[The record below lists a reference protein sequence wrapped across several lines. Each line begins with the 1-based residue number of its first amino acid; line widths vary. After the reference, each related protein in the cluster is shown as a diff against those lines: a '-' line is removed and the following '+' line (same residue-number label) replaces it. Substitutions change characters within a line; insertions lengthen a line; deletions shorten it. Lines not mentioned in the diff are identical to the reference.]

1 MEDSLNALGK
11 ACPVGVRALEF
22 LSLPLHNFLEGSI
35 DDLMRPLIRI
45 DTPGFSDPLVAFID
59 TGFNGAILID
69 EAQAGTL
76 GFQISSDRYKQAMLA
91 SQREEDFFIGRGT
104 FLWFGERLMI
114 SALVIIES
122 QSQRRARLARKTEEE
137 ILIGTE
143 LLSACRLEIDF
154 PARKV
159 LITKLG

>member
-1 MEDSLNALGK
+1 MHLAGARGSEFQSLQRFEPIK
-11 ACPVGVRALEF
+11 
-22 LSLPLHNFLEGSI
+22 GSV
-35 DDLMRPLIRI
+35 DDFGRPLIRI
-45 DTPGFSDPLVAFID
+45 EVPGFSDPLLAVID

-69 EAQAGTL
+69 GLQANKL
-76 GFQISSDRYKQAMLA
+76 GFKEANIRTPVELA
-91 SQREEDFFIGRGT
+91 SQHEVEFLLGRGT
-104 FLWFGERLMI
+104 FPWFGENKAIWAYVL
-114 SALVIIES
+114 IET
-122 QSQRRARLARKTEEE
+122 QEMRRARIARKKEDE